1 MIKIDFIQFNFVLK
15 KITKKTGKRG
25 KSGEIFYL
33 KHPVRRFLGR
43 ERNIKNSSK
52 RGKPGEIFD
61 LKHPVE
67 ENLDLPG
74 MERGII
80 NKNRDNGG
88 LSEDFSP
95 GNHIKSG

>member
-15 KITKKTGKRG
+15 KITKKTG
-25 KSGEIFYL
+25 
-33 KHPVRRFLGR
+33 
-43 ERNIKNSSK
+43 K

-80 NKNRDNGG
+80 NKSRDNGG
-88 LSEDFSP
+88 
-95 GNHIKSG
+95 

>member
-33 KHPVRRFLGR
+33 KHPVRLFLGR

-52 RGKPGEIFD
+52 RGKSGKILFKTSGWAIFGQGEEHKK
-61 LKHPVE
+61 L
-67 ENLDLPG
+67 
-74 MERGII
+74 
-80 NKNRDNGG
+80 
-88 LSEDFSP
+88 
-95 GNHIKSG
+95 

>member
-33 KHPVRRFLGR
+33 KHPVGRFLGR

-52 RGKPGEIFD
+52 QGKSKKILFKTSGWTIFGQR
-61 LKHPVE
+61 E
-67 ENLDLPG
+67 EHKKL
-74 MERGII
+74 
-80 NKNRDNGG
+80 
-88 LSEDFSP
+88 
-95 GNHIKSG
+95 

>member
-1 MIKIDFIQFNFVLK
+1 MIKIDFIQFSFVLK

-33 KHPVRRFLGR
+33 KHSVGRFLGR

-52 RGKPGEIFD
+52 RGKSEKIFD

-67 ENLDLPG
+67 GSFDLPG

-88 LSEDFSP
+88 
-95 GNHIKSG
+95 